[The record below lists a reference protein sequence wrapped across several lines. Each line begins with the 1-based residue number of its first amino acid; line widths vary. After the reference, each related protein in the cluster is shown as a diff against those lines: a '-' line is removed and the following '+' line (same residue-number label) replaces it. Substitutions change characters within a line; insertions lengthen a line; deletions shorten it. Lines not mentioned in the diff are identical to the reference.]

1 MMTEINNT
9 INQISSALEEEYTL
23 YKTLLGMS
31 INQKNAAEAGDV
43 SSIIRI
49 LQERIKVIARL
60 DVLSLTTKKMSNNKL
75 SGSSRVYDLIV
86 SVNQMI
92 NKIIECDAKSQ
103 AALSEIQKGID
114 ERLSEINKGLHKVKC
129 MPKSSTPPKFISIK
143 S

>member
-1 MMTEINNT
+1 MPEIHSN

-23 YKTLLGMS
+23 YKTLLDMS
-31 INQKNAAEAGDV
+31 INQKNAAETGDLPA
-43 SSIIRI
+43 IIRI

-60 DVLSLTTKKMSNNKL
+60 DMLSLKTKEMSNNKL
-75 SGSSRVYDLIV
+75 SGSSRVSDLVV

-103 AALSEIQKGID
+103 AALSEIQKGIE

-129 MPKSSTPPKFISIK
+129 MPKSSTPPKFISLK
-143 S
+143 L

>member
-1 MMTEINNT
+1 MPEIHSN

-31 INQKNAAEAGDV
+31 IAQKNAAETGDLPA
-43 SSIIRI
+43 IIRI

-60 DVLSLTTKKMSNNKL
+60 DMLSLKTKEMSNNKL
-75 SGSSRVYDLIV
+75 SGSSRVSDLVV

-103 AALSEIQKGID
+103 AALSEIQKGIE

-129 MPKSSTPPKFISIK
+129 MPKSSTPPKFISLK
-143 S
+143 L

>member
-1 MMTEINNT
+1 MPEIHSN

-31 INQKNAAEAGDV
+31 IAQKNAAETGDMPA
-43 SSIIRI
+43 IIRI

-60 DVLSLTTKKMSNNKL
+60 DMLSLKTKEMSNNKL
-75 SGSSRVYDLIV
+75 SGNSRVSDLVV

-103 AALSEIQKGID
+103 AALSEIQKGIE

-129 MPKSSTPPKFISIK
+129 MPKSSTPPKFISLK
-143 S
+143 L

>member
-1 MMTEINNT
+1 MPKIHSN

-23 YKTLLGMS
+23 YKTLLDMS
-31 INQKNAAEAGDV
+31 INQKNAAETGDLPA
-43 SSIIRI
+43 IIRI

-60 DVLSLTTKKMSNNKL
+60 DMLSLKTKEMSNNKL
-75 SGSSRVYDLIV
+75 SGSSRVSDLVV

-103 AALSEIQKGID
+103 AALSEIQKGIE

-129 MPKSSTPPKFISIK
+129 MPKSSTPPKFISLK
-143 S
+143 L